1 MLGMLRIDVA
11 ERRRRLGIR
20 HALCPADRA
29 DDPVEAAR
37 RVVALHATDPATVF
51 LAVRARTDSV
61 TPAAVAEALY
71 ERRALVRMLGMR
83 RTMFVVP
90 SDLMAVIEEST
101 MPRIASAQRRLLIKH
116 LRELTAVSDPEP
128 WLADVE
134 RSVLRALAAR
144 GGTATAEQLSRD
156 EPRLRTTLVVAQGK
170 PYEARQNIT
179 SRVLLLLGA
188 QGFIVR
194 GLPTGSLLSQRY
206 QWALARQWLQAG
218 ESPPPAQIGAG
229 LAGAGMAGAGMTGAG
244 MTGAGMTGAGM
255 TGAGMTGA
263 ALTGPGMARAE
274 LARRWLAAFGPAP
287 LADLQWWTGWSKS
300 EATQAAADLGVR
312 EVDLDGSPGMVLP
325 DDLDTSPAPGPW
337 AALLPALDPTVMGWL
352 DRGWFLGDHEKALFD
367 RTGNVGPTA
376 WLDGRIVGGWAQRGD
391 GEIAVKLLEDIGGDA
406 TELVQAEAVKLRGWL
421 GDLRFVPR
429 FRTPV
434 ERELSA

>member
-1 MLGMLRIDVA
+1 MLGMLRVDVT

-20 HALCPADRA
+20 HALCPAARA

-61 TPAAVAEALY
+61 APAAVAEALY
-71 ERRALVRMLGMR
+71 ERRTLVRMLGMR

-101 MPRIASAQRRLLIKH
+101 MPRIASAQRRLLVKH
-116 LRELTAVSDPEP
+116 LRELAAVSDPEP

-206 QWALARQWLQAG
+206 QWALAQQWLQAG
-218 ESPPPAQIGAG
+218 GSPLPAQVGAG
-229 LAGAGMAGAGMTGAG
+229 LARAGMAGAGMARAG
-244 MTGAGMTGAGM
+244 MAGA
-255 TGAGMTGA
+255 
-263 ALTGPGMARAE
+263 GMARAE

-300 EATQAAADLGVR
+300 EATQAAADLDVR
-312 EVDLDGSPGMVLP
+312 EVDLAGSPGVVLP
-325 DDLDTSPAPGPW
+325 DDLDTSPDPGPW

-352 DRGWFLGDHEKALFD
+352 DRGWFLGGHEKALFD

-391 GEIAVKLLEDIGGDA
+391 GEIAVKLLEDVGGDA
-406 TELVQAEAVKLRGWL
+406 TALVQAEAVKLRGWL

>member
-1 MLGMLRIDVA
+1 MLGMVRIDFA
-11 ERRRRLGIR
+11 ERRRRLGLR
-20 HALCPADRA
+20 HALSPAARA
-29 DDPVEAAR
+29 EDPVEAAR
-37 RVVALHATDPATVF
+37 RVVALHATDPASVF

-61 TPAAVAEALY
+61 APAAVAEALY
-71 ERRALVRMLGMR
+71 EQRTLVRMLGMR

-101 MPRIASAQRRLLIKH
+101 MPRIAAAQRRLLVKH
-116 LRELTAVSDPEP
+116 LRELAAIDDPEP

-144 GGTATAEQLSRD
+144 GGTGTADQLSRD
-156 EPRLRTTLVVAQGK
+156 EPRLRTTLVMAQGK

-188 QGFIVR
+188 QGFVVR

-206 QWALARQWLQAG
+206 QWALAQQWLQAG
-218 ESPPPAQIGAG
+218 EAPPPAQ
-229 LAGAGMAGAGMTGAG
+229 AGAGRPGAGTARAGTAGAGTAGAG
-244 MTGAGMTGAGM
+244 TARAGT
-255 TGAGMTGA
+255 
-263 ALTGPGMARAE
+263 ARAE

-300 EATQAAADLGVR
+300 ETTQAASDLGVR
-312 EVDLDGSPGMVLP
+312 EVDLDGSPGAVLP
-325 DDLDTSPAPGPW
+325 DDLDTSPDPGTW

-352 DRGWFLGDHEKALFD
+352 DRGWFLWDHEKALFD

-376 WLDGRIVGGWAQRGD
+376 WLNGRIVGGWAQRGD
-391 GEIAVKLLEDIGGDA
+391 GEIAVRLLEDIGADA
-406 TELVQAEAVKLRGWL
+406 TALVQAEAVKLREWL

-434 ERELSA
+434 ERELSAGDHRA

>member
-1 MLGMLRIDVA
+1 MLGMLRVDVA

-20 HALCPADRA
+20 HALCPAARA

-61 TPAAVAEALY
+61 APAAVAEALY
-71 ERRALVRMLGMR
+71 ERRTLVRMLGMR

-90 SDLMAVIEEST
+90 SDLMTVIEEST
-101 MPRIASAQRRLLIKH
+101 MPRIASAQRRLLVKH
-116 LRELTAVSDPEP
+116 LRELAAVSDPEP

-144 GGTATAEQLSRD
+144 GGTATADELSRD

-206 QWALARQWLQAG
+206 QWALAQQWLQAG
-218 ESPPPAQIGAG
+218 KSPPAAQVGAG
-229 LAGAGMAGAGMTGAG
+229 LARAGMARAGMAGA
-244 MTGAGMTGAGM
+244 
-255 TGAGMTGA
+255 
-263 ALTGPGMARAE
+263 GMARAE

-300 EATQAAADLGVR
+300 EATQAAADLDVR
-312 EVDLDGSPGMVLP
+312 EVDLAGSPGVVLP
-325 DDLDTSPAPGPW
+325 DDLDTSPDPGAW
-337 AALLPALDPTVMGWL
+337 VALLPALDPTVMGWL
-352 DRGWFLGDHEKALFD
+352 NRGWFLGGHEKALFD
-367 RTGNVGPTA
+367 RTGNVGPTV
-376 WLDGRIVGGWAQRGD
+376 WVDGRIVGGWAQRGD
-391 GEIAVKLLEDIGGDA
+391 GEIAVKLLEDVGGDA
-406 TELVQAEAVKLRGWL
+406 TALVQAEAVKLRGWL
-421 GDLRFVPR
+421 GNLRFVPR

>member
-1 MLGMLRIDVA
+1 MLGMLRVDVA

-20 HALCPADRA
+20 HALCPAARA

-61 TPAAVAEALY
+61 APAAVAEALY
-71 ERRALVRMLGMR
+71 ERRTLVRMLGMR

-101 MPRIASAQRRLLIKH
+101 MPRIASAQRRLLVKH
-116 LRELTAVSDPEP
+116 LRELAAISDPEP

-144 GGTATAEQLSRD
+144 GGTATADQLSRD
-156 EPRLRTTLVVAQGK
+156 EPRLRTTLVMAQGK

-188 QGFIVR
+188 QGFVVR

-206 QWALARQWLQAG
+206 QWALAQQWLQAG
-218 ESPPPAQIGAG
+218 ESPPPAQVDAG
-229 LAGAGMAGAGMTGAG
+229 VARAGVARAGVARAGVARA
-244 MTGAGMTGAGM
+244 
-255 TGAGMTGA
+255 
-263 ALTGPGMARAE
+263 GMARAE

-300 EATQAAADLGVR
+300 EAAQAAADLGVR
-312 EVDLDGSPGMVLP
+312 EVDLDGSPGVVLP
-325 DDLDTSPAPGPW
+325 DDLDTSPDPGAW
-337 AALLPALDPTVMGWL
+337 VALLPALDPTVMGWL
-352 DRGWFLGDHEKALFD
+352 NRGWFLGGHEKALFD
-367 RTGNVGPTA
+367 RTGNVGPTV
-376 WLDGRIVGGWAQRGD
+376 WVDGRIVGGWAQRGD
-391 GEIAVKLLEDIGGDA
+391 GEIAVKLLEDVGGDA
-406 TELVQAEAVKLRGWL
+406 TALVQAEAVKLGGWL

>member
-1 MLGMLRIDVA
+1 MLGMLQVDVA

-20 HALCPADRA
+20 HALCPANRA
-29 DDPVEAAR
+29 ADPVEAAR
-37 RVVALHATDPATVF
+37 RVVALHATDPAAVF

-156 EPRLRTTLVVAQGK
+156 EPRLRTTLVMAQGK

-206 QWALARQWLQAG
+206 QWALAQQWLQTG
-218 ESPPPAQIGAG
+218 EPPPPVQVGAG
-229 LAGAGMAGAGMTGAG
+229 LAGAGMTGAG
-244 MTGAGMTGAGM
+244 LTRAG
-255 TGAGMTGA
+255 
-263 ALTGPGMARAE
+263 LTGPRMARAE

-312 EVDLDGSPGMVLP
+312 EVDLDGLPGVVLP
-325 DDLDTSPAPGPW
+325 DDLDASPDPGQW

-352 DRGWFLGDHEKALFD
+352 DRGWFLGGHEKALFD
-367 RTGNVGPTA
+367 RTGNVGPTV

-391 GEIAVKLLEDIGGDA
+391 GEIAVKLLEDVGGDA
-406 TELVQAEAVKLRGWL
+406 TALVQAEAVKLREWL

-434 ERELSA
+434 ERELSAERPRG

>member
-1 MLGMLRIDVA
+1 MLGMLRVDVA

-20 HALCPADRA
+20 HALCPAARA

-61 TPAAVAEALY
+61 APASVAEALY
-71 ERRALVRMLGMR
+71 ERRTLVRMLGMR

-101 MPRIASAQRRLLIKH
+101 MPRIASAQRRLLVKH
-116 LRELTAVSDPEP
+116 LHELAAVSDPEP

-206 QWALARQWLQAG
+206 QWALAQQWLQAG
-218 ESPPPAQIGAG
+218 KSPPPAQVGAG
-229 LAGAGMAGAGMTGAG
+229 LARAGMARA
-244 MTGAGMTGAGM
+244 
-255 TGAGMTGA
+255 
-263 ALTGPGMARAE
+263 GMARAE

-300 EATQAAADLGVR
+300 EATQAAADLDVR
-312 EVDLDGSPGMVLP
+312 EVDLAGSPGVVLP
-325 DDLDTSPAPGPW
+325 DDLDTSPDPGPW

-352 DRGWFLGDHEKALFD
+352 DRGWFLGGHEKALFD

-391 GEIAVKLLEDIGGDA
+391 GEIAVKLLEDVGGDA
-406 TELVQAEAVKLRGWL
+406 TALVQAEAVKLRGWL
-421 GDLRFVPR
+421 GNLRFVPR

>member
-1 MLGMLRIDVA
+1 MLGMLRVDVA

-20 HALCPADRA
+20 HALCPAARA

-37 RVVALHATDPATVF
+37 RVVALHAPDPATVF

-61 TPAAVAEALY
+61 APASVAEALY
-71 ERRALVRMLGMR
+71 ERRTLVRMLGMR

-101 MPRIASAQRRLLIKH
+101 MPRIASAQRRLLVKH
-116 LRELTAVSDPEP
+116 LRELAAVSDPEP

-134 RSVLRALAAR
+134 RSVLGALAAR

-206 QWALARQWLQAG
+206 QWALAQQWLQAG
-218 ESPPPAQIGAG
+218 KSPPPAQVGPG
-229 LAGAGMAGAGMTGAG
+229 LARAGMARAELPGAGRAG
-244 MTGAGMTGAGM
+244 
-255 TGAGMTGA
+255 
-263 ALTGPGMARAE
+263 AE

-300 EATQAAADLGVR
+300 EATQAAADLDVR
-312 EVDLDGSPGMVLP
+312 EVDLAGSPGVVLP
-325 DDLDTSPAPGPW
+325 DDLDTSPDPGPW

-352 DRGWFLGDHEKALFD
+352 DRGWFLGGHEKALFD

-376 WLDGRIVGGWAQRGD
+376 WLDGRIAGGWAQRGD
-391 GEIAVKLLEDIGGDA
+391 GEIAVKLLEDVGGYA
-406 TELVQAEAVKLRGWL
+406 TALVQAEAVKLGGWL